1 MEVVK
6 ADVMQ
11 KVSELPP
18 GQVVKMDCG
27 GWWMLTDE
35 ILGDPDEDGK
45 HYSIKAINLTGGNT
59 MWILDSC
66 FVRPVLCQLEILSE
80 VDDD

>member
-1 MEVVK
+1 MEIVK

-35 ILGDPDEDGK
+35 ILGEPMDVD
-45 HYSIKAINLTGGNT
+45 HYSVKAVNLTGGNT
-59 MWILDSC
+59 MWILDDC
-66 FVRPVLCQLEILSE
+66 LVRPVLCRLEILSE
-80 VDDD
+80 GDG